1 MIDHERIQALEEHI
15 FDILAFFEEIDEE
28 IEEYEEY
35 EENEEKEETVD
46 MCLAMRQIIAEENE
60 KAVKEAILQNN
71 IRWVIK
77 GKIAV
82 SEAAVECGISEEEF
96 IQKINEYK
104 SKNRMI

>member
-1 MIDHERIQALEEHI
+1 MIDHERIQTLEEHI

-28 IEEYEEY
+28 IEEYEEK
-35 EENEEKEETVD
+35 EEKEETVD

>member
-1 MIDHERIQALEEHI
+1 MIDHEKIQNLEEHI

-28 IEEYEEY
+28 IEEY

>member
-1 MIDHERIQALEEHI
+1 MIDHERIQTLEEHI

-28 IEEYEEY
+28 IEEYEE
-35 EENEEKEETVD
+35 NEEKEETVD
-46 MCLAMRQIIAEENE
+46 MCLAMKQIIAEENE